1 MPTTIRYSI
10 SDLATYFESTTYDR
24 IMVLCDENTRKHCVP
39 LLTNLIPHFQI
50 IEIASGETHKNW
62 ETCMQIW
69 EALVA
74 NHFTRNSLLINV
86 GGGVIT
92 DMGGFAASVYK
103 RGIKCIQIPTSL
115 LAMVDASIGAKT
127 GIDFQ
132 DIKNT
137 LGTFYEA
144 ELTIIDPIFLQTL
157 DQRHLISGYAEMLKH
172 GLIADKNY
180 FHQLLEYSFENT
192 MDWPSLIQQSL
203 HIKSTIVAQDPTEK
217 GLRKT
222 LNFGHTIGH
231 AIESYYLQK
240 DYALLHGEAIL
251 YGMIAALFLGAKK
264 FNYTSTYISA
274 LENITKKHLGTAK
287 IKIDITQV
295 MKYIQ
300 QDKKNKGDQFLLVL
314 LDAENQILYDIP
326 CSQNEIIEALN
337 YLHD

>member
-69 EALVA
+69 EALVS

-132 DIKNT
+132 NIKNT

-157 DQRHLISGYAEMLKH
+157 DKRQIISGFAEMLKH
-172 GLIADKNY
+172 GLIADKAY
-180 FHQLLEYSFENT
+180 FHQLLDYSFENT
-192 MDWPSLIQQSL
+192 IDWPLLIQQSL
-203 HIKSTIVAQDPTEK
+203 HIKSSIVAQDPTEK

-231 AIESYYLQK
+231 AIESYYLEK
-240 DYALLHGEAIL
+240 ENALLHGEAIL
-251 YGMIAALFLGAKK
+251 YGMIAALFLSSKK
-264 FNYTSTYISA
+264 FNYTSAFISA
-274 LENITKKHLGTAK
+274 LENFTEKHLSTAK

-300 QDKKNKGDQFLLVL
+300 QDKKNKGDQFLFVL